1 MAPFSNSRRHN
12 FSITSQNAMK
22 LFILYNYH
30 ICFIDL
36 YMKKTIGKRNKT
48 TLLRASD
55 TKKWKKADRT
65 KIRRCRGANCTFS
78 NRYWPLNSMINKIY
92 CEIISNR
99 FNICEKLIFD
109 VSRKLECFGLRIFSF
124 YGHFYI
130 SKVHQ
135 S

>member
-1 MAPFSNSRRHN
+1 MAHFAHSRRHN
-12 FSITSQNAMK
+12 FGYTSQNAMK
-22 LFILYNYH
+22 MFIPYNYH
-30 ICFIDL
+30 IWFIYF
-36 YMKKTIGKRNKT
+36 YMKKTIDKQNTT
-48 TLLRASD
+48 TLLKASD